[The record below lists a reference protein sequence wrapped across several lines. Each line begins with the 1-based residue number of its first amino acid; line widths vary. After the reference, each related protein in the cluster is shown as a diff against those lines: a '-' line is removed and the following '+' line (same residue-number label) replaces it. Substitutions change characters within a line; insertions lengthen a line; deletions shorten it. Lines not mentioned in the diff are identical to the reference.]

1 MRIVCATFVV
11 MGVMIVFA
19 STVFPD
25 ILADKDKMAVRDGV
39 LYLGKN
45 PFMMRAVRVSEM
57 ALRSTAPS
65 EWAATL
71 ARIADAGG
79 NAVCFTLPGYAA
91 DGSLSPGTARTIK
104 ALMDAA
110 LWRRMGGLCRILPKK
125 ALDDKE
131 KCLTMVRSAAAVLKN
146 ENRLVYWIDGP
157 NADELVK
164 AFREAA
170 PGLVVAAKSGGDIE
184 VVEKL
189 VDKPPVRGKKSSRR
203 PAKQT
208 EKPLMLSGEIP
219 PAERLGSV
227 HFVLPGNEQSY
238 VDLEA
243 AMKNPA
249 ESAAWKP
256 DNSTLSERERA
267 EGFVSLFDGKTLD
280 GWWFL
285 GANTKGF
292 AVENGAIVWKA
303 EGGRALYTR
312 DRYDNFILR
321 LEWKINK
328 GGNSGIYL
336 RAPRAGR
343 QSKIG
348 MEFQLQ
354 GDAGQPVTNQTSG
367 AIYDVVAPRVNAT
380 KSPGEWNTVEILL
393 DGGRF
398 RAVMNDQVVQETDLE
413 QNDELRMR
421 LRRGFIGLQDHGSF
435 VAFRNIRIKRL

>member
-1 MRIVCATFVV
+1 